1 MNEVDKVRKESQSR
15 VAMPNFYFPSLAYII
30 FFNLKT
36 MAKTVPYRST
46 VPIIL
51 GKVHA
56 HIFLDDVKRRLENH
70 PGVFKSLL
78 LVLDMFYKD
87 REIKGFLARISRLL
101 FPFPD
106 VLDEI
111 RKWLPPGSSLEYKS
125 DNCILIKHGSFTRS
139 ILSSPRRSPRKKP

>member
-1 MNEVDKVRKESQSR
+1 MNDVDKVRKESQSK
-15 VAMPNFYFPSLAYII
+15 VAMPNFYLPSFAYII
-30 FFNLKT
+30 FNLKI
-36 MAKTVPYRST
+36 MAKTVPHKST
-46 VPIIL
+46 VPLIL

-139 ILSSPRRSPRKKP
+139 ILSSPRRSPRKKH